1 MSEKVIEVK
10 ELVKYY
16 GDTIA
21 LNGISFEVYKGEI
34 FSLVGPNG
42 AGKTTTVEILECL
55 RQPTSGLA
63 KVLGYDVLREENEIK
78 KRIGVMPQNFNT
90 FERLTVKENVE
101 LIANIYRVESNINEY
116 LELLGL
122 YEVRNKRFHTLSG
135 GMKRRVGI
143 CMALVA
149 EPELVFLDEPT
160 TGLDPQARKE
170 VWEVIK
176 HLKKIGKTVFL
187 TTHYMEEVEELCDRA
202 AIIVDGRIVH
212 TDRINE
218 LISRFGGGI
227 KIVVDLAESV
237 KGVRGVNVKDTKDT
251 DAEKILRKFTDD
263 VFYERD
269 SIVGRFKSRREA
281 GKAIAEL
288 YENECKIRIVE
299 PSMDDVFMNL
309 VGRRIDERG
318 ELI

>member
-1 MSEKVIEVK
+1 MSGKVIKEAIDRKLTREKVIEVK

-21 LNGISFEVYKGEI
+21 LNKVSFEVYRGEI

-55 RQPTSGLA
+55 RRPSDGVA
-63 KVLGYDVLREENEIK
+63 KVLGYDVLKDENEIK

-90 FERLTVKENVE
+90 LERLTVKENVE
-101 LIANIYRVESNINEY
+101 LIAKIYGIKSDINEY

-122 YEVRNKRFHTLSG
+122 DGVRNKKFHTLSG
-135 GMKRRVGI
+135 GMRRRVGI
-143 CMALVA
+143 CMALVG

-160 TGLDPQARKE
+160 TGLDPQARKD
-170 VWEVIK
+170 VWNVIK
-176 HLKKIGKTVFL
+176 QLKKMGKTVFL

-202 AIIVDGRIVH
+202 SIIVDGRIIH

-218 LISRFGGGI
+218 LILEYGGGI
-227 KIVVDLAESV
+227 KIIADREA
-237 KGVRGVNVKDTKDT
+237 G
-251 DAEKILRKFTDD
+251 DADKILRKFTDD

-309 VGRRIDERG
+309 VGKRIDERG